1 MITAE
6 KFFPV
11 RGRPVEVNAV
21 ELIELMKSNPRLAFG
36 VACLALALALILG
49 GGLLH
54 LRRALRKRKRPDL
67 RQQGGGE
74 AYYGERSDLRRSA
87 PLTESQSHYTGGRR
101 RKQGRAPLPYSGISS
116 YRHGKRFG
124 RAARPISFWNPAY
137 TGKGSGSVWSHPQ
150 VRAVTLVLLG
160 VILAAVY
167 GISRY
172 LLPDLAALTWTTGRL
187 FWLAAA
193 VILLPVLWGKAVFS
207 LIALAG
213 YLSGLAL
220 GLFWSDGSSGGAIP
234 AAVFLLACVLGAAA
248 QWRISSE
255 S

>member
-1 MITAE
+1 M
-6 KFFPV
+6 
-11 RGRPVEVNAV
+11 
-21 ELIELMKSNPRLAFG
+21 
-36 VACLALALALILG
+36 
-49 GGLLH
+49 
-54 LRRALRKRKRPDL
+54 
-67 RQQGGGE
+67 
-74 AYYGERSDLRRSA
+74 
-87 PLTESQSHYTGGRR
+87 
-101 RKQGRAPLPYSGISS
+101 
-116 YRHGKRFG
+116 
-124 RAARPISFWNPAY
+124 
-137 TGKGSGSVWSHPQ
+137 WSHPQ

-167 GISRY
+167 GIPRY
-172 LLPDLAALTWTTGRL
+172 LLPDLAALTWATGRL

-220 GLFWSDGSSGGAIP
+220 GLFWSDGSSGGVIP

>member
-1 MITAE
+1 M
-6 KFFPV
+6 
-11 RGRPVEVNAV
+11 
-21 ELIELMKSNPRLAFG
+21 ELIAQIESNPRLAFG
-36 VACLALALALILG
+36 VVCLVLALALLLV
-49 GGLLH
+49 GGLVR
-54 LRRALRKRKRPDL
+54 LRQTLRKRKRPDL

-74 AYYGERSDLRRSA
+74 AYHGERSDLRRTVSLSE
-87 PLTESQSHYTGGRR
+87 PKQHYTGGRR
-101 RKQGRAPLPYSGISS
+101 RKQGRAPVPYSGISS

-137 TGKGSGSVWSHPQ
+137 TGKGSGVWSHPQ
-150 VRAVTLVLLG
+150 VRAVTLVLLA

-167 GISRY
+167 GVSRY
-172 LLPDLAALTWTTGRL
+172 LLPDLATLSWAAGGL

-220 GLFWSDGSSGGAIP
+220 GELWGDGSSGRVILT
-234 AAVFLLACVLGAAA
+234 AVFALSCALGAAA
-248 QWRISSE
+248 QWLLSSE